1 MPRCKPTNN
10 SILTL
15 NQWRREGTLR
25 IPDVQRSL
33 VWTTDQKRL
42 LIDSLIREYDV
53 PKIYL
58 MQVWE
63 DGIVHFDVYDGQQ
76 RLDTMY
82 TFFENQY
89 ALGNEDPIV
98 IEGQKIEIANRT
110 YADLDNRIKM
120 RLQQTNLSCVILE
133 DFSQEQAEDMF
144 LRLQHGTPLNA
155 AEKRRAINGTMRD
168 VVRKFA
174 DHEIFSKTD
183 FINYSDS
190 RYAFEDSV
198 SKVLHQFIHQNHVGI
213 SPGVIK
219 KTYEANPSITP
230 NHKACVAFL
239 SSANWIVKH
248 FVEPPQLKKFSFITL
263 FWVIRELRETYSL
276 KGFEKEIAQAYNDF
290 ELERKTDGQKDIE
303 DQDQTFISYRD
314 YARSDSTPNMKDR
327 AEILISFI
335 LGRVPKLA
343 HLDPKR
349 GFDDAQREVLFRR
362 SKRVCQSCED
372 DIDKNSFHA
381 DHIIP
386 HSLGGTTSIENGQA
400 LCASCNLAKGAD
412 SRTL

>member
-76 RLDTMY
+76 RLDAIY
-82 TFFENQY
+82 TFFENLY

-98 IEGQKIEIANRT
+98 IEGQQIEIANKT

-168 VVRKFA
+168 VVRKLSE
-174 DHEIFSKTD
+174 HEIFKKTD
-183 FINYSDS
+183 FISYSN
-190 RYAFEDSV
+190 RRFAYEDSV

-213 SPGVIK
+213 SPGAIK
-219 KTYEANPSITP
+219 KTYEANANITQ

-239 SSANWIVKH
+239 STANWIVNH
-248 FVEPPQLKKFSFITL
+248 FEEPPLLKKFSFITL
-263 FWVIRELRETYSL
+263 MWVMRELKETYAL
-276 KGFEKEIAQAYNDF
+276 KGFEKEIARSYIDF
-290 ELERKTDGQKDIE
+290 EWERQEDSQLDIE
-303 DQDQTFISYRD
+303 DQNQEFISYRD

-327 AEILISFI
+327 AEILMKYM
-335 LGRVPKLA
+335 LAAVPQLA

-349 GFDDAQREVLFRR
+349 GFDDVQREILFRR
-362 SKRVCQSCED
+362 SKRVCQSCEK

-381 DHIIP
+381 DHIIA
-386 HSLGGTTSIENGQA
+386 HSRGGTTSIENGQA
-400 LCASCNLAKGAD
+400 LCADCNLKKGAEE
-412 SRTL
+412 RTL